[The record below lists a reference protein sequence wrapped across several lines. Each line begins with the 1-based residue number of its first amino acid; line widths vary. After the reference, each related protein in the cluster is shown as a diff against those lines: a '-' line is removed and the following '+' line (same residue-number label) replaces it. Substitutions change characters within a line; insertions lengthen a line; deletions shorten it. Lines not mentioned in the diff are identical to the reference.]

1 MYFLFLLE
9 TYIMRTLLL
18 LFAFISLSLSSF
30 AQDRLQSE
38 PIPEVEKRVEQKT
51 QILKDELALTGKQ
64 EVLVKK
70 KLTEFYI
77 ERNEIIN
84 SDMSLEQ
91 KRDAIKAVVKNQ
103 DKELRDIFTGAQY
116 EAYLKYKSIKP

>member
-1 MYFLFLLE
+1 
-9 TYIMRTLLL
+9 MRTLLL
-18 LFAFISLSLSSF
+18 FFAFISLSLSGF
-30 AQDRLQSE
+30 TQDRLQSE

-51 QILKDELALTGKQ
+51 EILKEQLALTGKQ

-84 SDMSLEQ
+84 SGMSMAK
-91 KRDAIKAVVKNQ
+91 KRDAIEAVVKNQ
-103 DKELRDIFTGAQY
+103 DKEIRNILTGQQY
-116 EAYLKYKSIKP
+116 EVYLNYRGKKR